1 MAVKS
6 PAKIRRKVWSMVQKV
21 PVLPMPALH
30 KESAEDSQETPKKEG
45 GTKEN
50 FVVLENHMTLR
61 PSLQVINLVVTRR
74 ILYEVCLEREN
85 QTCSEQQMVLLVVE
99 WNTKLLQAPG
109 LHEWREV
116 WSSQANP
123 STRNAPL

>member
-45 GTKEN
+45 GTKK
-50 FVVLENHMTLR
+50 TLC
-61 PSLQVINLVVTRR
+61 V
-74 ILYEVCLEREN
+74 Y
-85 QTCSEQQMVLLVVE
+85 
-99 WNTKLLQAPG
+99 
-109 LHEWREV
+109 
-116 WSSQANP
+116 
-123 STRNAPL
+123 